1 MERLGIVRGDRI
13 ILLQDC
19 AQTDYASIPKGT
31 SGSVIGVKRK
41 AADSDSVSLVVR
53 FENDY
58 GLRTVAPEIVT
69 KDDVDVPP
77 ANEAP
82 APEYNNNNSRATRLS
97 RLSRKLFFLHPINT

>member
-77 ANEAP
+77 
-82 APEYNNNNSRATRLS
+82 EYNNNNSRATRLS